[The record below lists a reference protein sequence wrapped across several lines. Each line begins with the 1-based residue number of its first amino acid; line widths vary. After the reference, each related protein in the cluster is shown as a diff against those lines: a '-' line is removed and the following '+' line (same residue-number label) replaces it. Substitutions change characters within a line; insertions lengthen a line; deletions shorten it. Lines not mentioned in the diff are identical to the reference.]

1 PTPEQSAAAL
11 GWLLLTVW
19 WLVFG
24 AGGLLSLPSEHGDA
38 AGYRPPRFYSGW
50 LTGSGSRRGYAA
62 AIAGLVAPPLL
73 LLAAGCALSDRFP
86 APSLLPWLGK
96 AILVSLAAAALTA
109 ALAARLR
116 AAVAVDSVGGLV
128 AASV

>member
-1 PTPEQSAAAL
+1 AL
-11 GWLLLTVW
+11 GWLLLSVW

-24 AGGLLSLPSEHGDA
+24 AGGLLSLPSEQGDA

-50 LTGSGSRRGYAA
+50 LSGSGSRGSAA

-73 LLAAGCALSDRFP
+73 LLAAGCALSARFP
-86 APSLLPWLGK
+86 APHLLPWLGK

-109 ALAARLR
+109 
-116 AAVAVDSVGGLV
+116 
-128 AASV
+128 